1 MPKPLYAAL
10 ASAGLLLTTFA
21 CSSAEQPTGPA
32 QAPMVAIADNSFSP
46 NTLQVEV
53 GTNVRWEWG
62 GANVHNVT
70 FDNGDPGSMDQSSG
84 TFRRAFDS
92 PGLHG
97 YHCSIHGAQVMSG
110 QIAVAVASDG
120 GGGGTGGPYAR

>member
-1 MPKPLYAAL
+1 MLKPLYAAL

-21 CSSAEQPTGPA
+21 CSSTEDPTGPP
-32 QAPMVAIADNSFSP
+32 QAPMVTLADNSFSP
-46 NTLQVEV
+46 NNLQVEV
-53 GTNVRWEWG
+53 GTNVTWEWG

-70 FDNGDPGSMDQSSG
+70 FDNGDAGSPDQSSG
-84 TFRRAFDS
+84 TFRRSFDI
-92 PGLHG
+92 PGLHA

-110 QIAVAVASDG
+110 QIAVAVRGDD